1 MEGIIVKMFEE
12 LELKN
17 CILIEGLPGVG
28 NVGKIAAEYLS
39 EKVKAKKLGEIYSRN
54 LPPQVLINEDG
65 TIKMVKNEIF
75 YKKGKQDILILTG
88 DYQALSSS
96 GQYDLSYKILE
107 IAKKCGVKRI
117 YTLGGYG
124 TGKLIDEPRVL
135 GAATNQELVEE
146 MKKYNVTFSKTEPG
160 GGIVGA
166 SGLLLGLGSQLFDI
180 DGVCLMGETSG
191 YFSDPKGAQEL
202 LKVLTKILN
211 IKLDFSDLEEK
222 AKKIEELAS
231 QIKEDTSKNEKKE
244 YLGYFG

>member
-1 MEGIIVKMFEE
+1 M
-12 LELKN
+12 
-17 CILIEGLPGVG
+17 ILI
-28 NVGKIAAEYLS
+28 
-39 EKVKAKKLGEIYSRN
+39 
-54 LPPQVLINEDG
+54 
-65 TIKMVKNEIF
+65 
-75 YKKGKQDILILTG
+75 G

-107 IAKKCGVKRI
+107 IAKEFNVERI

-124 TGKLIDEPRVL
+124 TGKLIDEPRIL
-135 GAATNQELVEE
+135 GAATNLELVEE
-146 MKKYNVTFSKTEPG
+146 MKKHNITFSKTEPG

-211 IKLDFSDLEEK
+211 INLDFSDLEEK
-222 AKKIEELAS
+222 AKNIEELAS
-231 QIKEDTSKNEKKE
+231 QIKEDVHEEKKE
-244 YLGYFG
+244 HLGYFG